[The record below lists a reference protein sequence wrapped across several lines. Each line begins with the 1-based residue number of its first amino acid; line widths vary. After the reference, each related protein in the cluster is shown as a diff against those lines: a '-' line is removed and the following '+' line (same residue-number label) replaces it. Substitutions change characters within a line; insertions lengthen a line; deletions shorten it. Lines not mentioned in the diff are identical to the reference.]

1 MYCVIRNG
9 QYLETTNKL
18 FDDIEVPAKPH
29 EKAEFINGEWVLNA
43 DLLFSEI
50 DKTEAE
56 QFLNETDWKIIRHKE
71 QQDLGIETSLT
82 ENEYLNLIKERQNR
96 RNILNDITN

>member
-71 QQDLGIETSLT
+71 QQDLGIE
-82 ENEYLNLIKERQNR
+82 Y
-96 RNILNDITN
+96 

>member
-1 MYCVIRNG
+1 MPKIYPNII
-9 QYLETTNKL
+9 K
-18 FDDIEVPAKPH
+18 H
-29 EKAEFINGEWVLNA
+29 EKAEFINGEWVLNV

-71 QQDLGIETSLT
+71 QQDLELETSLT
-82 ENEYLNLIKERQNR
+82 EDEYLNLIKERQNR